1 MRRKIIYIHAV
12 RSEAVY
18 LRGSLLSHDSKLE
31 IACASHLHT
40 TPLVTLSKSIILILA
55 LPLTCSYLLLRHRQR
70 NSIAFSRRE
79 MLFHLKS
86 SKKDA
91 VTFFEPQLVWL
102 PAQRDKTFFF
112 YLLQTCGVCLCAQKD
127 VAPHLCRKNLSLARP
142 GGRQKDLL
150 QCSSVCFICIYFNF
164 FFLVKSFF
172 LFRPPLPQECQE
184 EKPRQAIFM
193 FQSAQYISPK
203 GDKKK
208 RMSQRTLACASP
220 LAHSDTGMVEMVVR

>member
-102 PAQRDKTFFF
+102 PAQRDI
-112 YLLQTCGVCLCAQKD
+112 
-127 VAPHLCRKNLSLARP
+127 RP
-142 GGRQKDLL
+142 
-150 QCSSVCFICIYFNF
+150 
-164 FFLVKSFF
+164 FFLPSSNLWCVFMCSKRCCATS
-172 LFRPPLPQECQE
+172 LP
-184 EKPRQAIFM
+184 
-193 FQSAQYISPK
+193 
-203 GDKKK
+203 
-208 RMSQRTLACASP
+208 
-220 LAHSDTGMVEMVVR
+220 